1 MVAAAAAVL
10 CSSCGGRLARD
21 NTGTICSP
29 CRRTHIEHAAHLG
42 AVAPGDVSRIKA
54 AFDSLGIYGVAK
66 QLGCDPEDAF
76 DVLVNAQLLPFVSVR
91 RRLLLRRLIGLNDM
105 SHVAAGEALNVSR
118 WTIATYRR
126 QLGTERS
133 PHSLTSPT
141 GSPTGCAS
149 RRGSTRAPGQPR
161 C

>member
-1 MVAAAAAVL
+1 MMMAAAAAVL

-42 AVAPGDVSRIKA
+42 VFARQDVPQIKE
-54 AFDSLGIYGVAK
+54 AFDTLGIHGVA
-66 QLGCDPEDAF
+66 QHLGCSPEDAL

-91 RRLLLRRLIGLNDM
+91 RRLLLRQLIGLGDI
-105 SHVAAGEALNVSR
+105 SHIAAGAALNISR
-118 WTIATYRR
+118 WTVATYRR
-126 QLGTERS
+126 QLGIERS

-141 GSPTGCAS
+141 
-149 RRGSTRAPGQPR
+149 
-161 C
+161 

>member
-1 MVAAAAAVL
+1 MMAAGAAVL

-29 CRRTHIEHAAHLG
+29 CRRTHIEHSAQLG
-42 AVAPGDVSRIKA
+42 AFVPRHVPRIKA
-54 AFDSLGIYGVAK
+54 AFDSLGIYGVARH
-66 QLGCDPEDAF
+66 LGCSPEDAL

-91 RRLLLRRLIGLNDM
+91 RRLLLRQLIGLNDM

-126 QLGTERS
+126 QLGTDRS

-141 GSPTGCAS
+141 
-149 RRGSTRAPGQPR
+149 
-161 C
+161 